1 MCRDVQRLFLARKE
15 ARGSKTVY
23 ACALDA
29 VGPLRDWAVFIGMV
43 MGAGVTFAWGRCA
56 AEPGVARSAARTIE
70 RQ

>member
-1 MCRDVQRLFLARKE
+1 M
-15 ARGSKTVY
+15 Y
-23 ACALDA
+23 AFALDA
-29 VGPLRDWAVFIGMV
+29 VSPLRDWAVLIGMV